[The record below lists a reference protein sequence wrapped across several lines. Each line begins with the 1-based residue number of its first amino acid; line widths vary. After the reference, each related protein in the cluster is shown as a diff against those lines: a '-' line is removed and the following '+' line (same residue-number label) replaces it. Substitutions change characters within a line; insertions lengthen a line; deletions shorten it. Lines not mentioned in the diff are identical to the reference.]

1 MGGQREITL
10 PDGARRVTWTMD
22 AGLPGTSPYEI
33 EIVIGPDGKVTVNGD
48 AVSSPRDRVPAAT
61 TPTSDGS

>member
-1 MGGQREITL
+1 MGRQREVTL

-22 AGLPGTSPYEI
+22 AGLPGTAPYEI

-48 AVSSPRDRVPAAT
+48 AVSSPQDRMPAGKA
-61 TPTSDGS
+61 PPSEGS